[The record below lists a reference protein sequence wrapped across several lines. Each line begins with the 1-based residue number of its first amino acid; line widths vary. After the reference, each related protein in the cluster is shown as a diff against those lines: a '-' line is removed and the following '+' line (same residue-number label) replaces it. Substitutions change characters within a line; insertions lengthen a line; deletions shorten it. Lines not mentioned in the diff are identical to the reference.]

1 MTQTQEHTP
10 GPWHIVSGTLTGPEK
25 NTTSPIEVAGLCI
38 AHFSGGS
45 NAAQHQ
51 KANARLIAAAPDMC
65 DDHKENA
72 RILGYLVNE
81 LQGLIPEGK
90 LAALELCRVRAER
103 SAAKATGEPT

>member
-1 MTQTQEHTP
+1 MTQTHTP
-10 GPWHIVSGTLTGPEK
+10 GPWAEEAQFVDAENGTQIYTGLGFGPDGRPLADVEQ
-25 NTTSPIEVAGLCI
+25 T
-38 AHFSGGS
+38 
-45 NAAQHQ
+45 
-51 KANARLIAAAPDMC
+51 ANARLIAAAPDMC